1 MGSRVGRGQDTYR
14 RCLRPPAR
22 CDVPLVAKRVWETSG
37 SPYGR
42 SVQRLGRLP
51 GVAFY
56 SVPPVDPPS
65 DPPYAP
71 PAEVTVSIHD
81 LGICHYK

>member
-1 MGSRVGRGQDTYR
+1 MMGSRVGRGKTPIDAAYA
-14 RCLRPPAR
+14 PPAR

-51 GVAFY
+51 GVAF
-56 SVPPVDPPS
+56 
-65 DPPYAP
+65 
-71 PAEVTVSIHD
+71 
-81 LGICHYK
+81 